1 MNTNI
6 IGIVLSFSFIFIVLA
21 LVTVS
26 QKKANL
32 SEEFSRK
39 AIHIAVGNWILIAV
53 YFFDSILIC
62 WLFIQF
68 LKNQSRN
75 CS

>member
-39 AIHIAVGNWILIAV
+39 AIP
-53 YFFDSILIC
+53 
-62 WLFIQF
+62 FI
-68 LKNQSRN
+68 
-75 CS
+75 